1 VDSLELV
8 LGKIELAVSTEENTD
23 EADGDKNCW
32 VLLLDEGAV
41 LWVLFIFLVVDS
53 SEEIFLD
60 EEEELEADED
70 SRTLL
75 ELLL

>member
-1 VDSLELV
+1 MDSFELV
-8 LGKIELAVSTEENTD
+8 LGRIELAVSTEENTD

-32 VLLLDEGAV
+32 VLLLDDGAV
-41 LWVLFIFLVVDS
+41 LWGLFIFLVVDS
-53 SEEIFLD
+53 LEEIFLD
-60 EEEELEADED
+60 EEEELHAED